1 MNLGHPNGANVFT
14 VACCPIA
21 SAPQA
26 YQITTIISNYDSI
39 HCYLIITKHG
49 SIDFN
54 IVNTNCPI
62 ITIIIIIIMIIIVIR
77 IRVTS
82 ENAAK
87 AFSADAS
94 INCMRWRRGSA

>member
-54 IVNTNCPI
+54 IVNTNYPII
-62 ITIIIIIIMIIIVIR
+62 ITIIIIIVMIIIVII

-82 ENAAK
+82 
-87 AFSADAS
+87 
-94 INCMRWRRGSA
+94 